1 MVEVELTPI
10 GAESGY
16 VERFGEMYTSYL
28 GNAAAKAGTYTRPP
42 VIWRGWL
49 SFDTSGLPDTAV
61 LESARLFIG
70 TVSVEGGAEAWETEF
85 VAADLEPEDLVG
97 SWASDKGSVSV
108 AGGPP
113 SAFDVDLADVID
125 VLFNNGRTRIAI
137 KLVLLAPEEYGNLE
151 ALVSSVRLELT
162 YSFQQY
168 RVSLRSALSGQLD
181 EASALPVTMGLE
193 AGVATAITATSG
205 RADSP
210 DLTSDLTR
218 EE

>member
-16 VERFGEMYTSYL
+16 VELFGETYTSYL
-28 GNAAAKAGTYTRPP
+28 GNAAAKAGTFTRPP

-61 LESARLFIG
+61 LESARLVIG
-70 TVSVEGGAEAWETEF
+70 TVTVEGDAEVWETGF
-85 VAADLEPEDLVG
+85 VAADLDLDDLAG
-97 SWASDKGSVSV
+97 SWASDKGSVTE

-113 SAFDVDLADVID
+113 SAFDVDLADLID
-125 VLFNNGRTRIAI
+125 VLFDDGRTRIAI
-137 KLVLLAPEEYGNLE
+137 KLVLLAPAELVNLE
-151 ALVSSVRLELT
+151 ALVSSARLELA

-168 RVSLRSALSGQLD
+168 RVGLRSALSGQRD
-181 EASALPVTMGLE
+181 ESSTLAATVGLK
-193 AGVATAITATSG
+193 AGAATAISATSG